1 MPMEGTGAMT
11 HPKTLQELL
20 LSLPGHGSAPAIIA
34 TGRDNAGTRSFADL
48 FDTSQKFAKAIASR
62 GLQGSHTIGLMAP
75 NSPAWIGAFFGI
87 VAAGGVVMPID
98 VQTADED
105 LQHMLAIGECRLVFA
120 GAGQIDRLRNLT
132 PSCEALDLDALQAMP
147 PPEPA
152 GAVPAPH
159 VPPTDPNDVAVL
171 AFTSGTTGTPKAVP
185 LSHRN
190 VMSNVEALVMEGILG
205 PRDRALVPLPFHH
218 AYPLTVG
225 ILTVLGSGAAIILP
239 AGISGPQLV
248 EAIRDGQATALL
260 GVPRLYD
267 ALLTNIKAEVAH
279 KPWAVRHLFAFLLAA
294 SSLIHRQSR
303 IPAGRWLFRSLHARI
318 GPTLRLMVS
327 GGAALPPDVETALL
341 GLGWRVL
348 TGYGL
353 TETSPILAFNR
364 PGRARIGA
372 AGQALPGVQ
381 LRIAKPNAEGCGDI
395 EASGNSVF
403 TGYRDGAP
411 ATRNAFTTDG
421 WFRTG
426 DLGRLDANGYLFI
439 TARATETIVLPSGQ
453 KIDPE
458 SLEKT
463 YATDHLIRE
472 IAVLHRATG
481 LAALIVP
488 NDEAV
493 REAGAFRIRGLIHDA
508 LNKRARTLPP
518 HLRLSGFAVT
528 RQPLPRT
535 QLGKLRRHLLPTLYE
550 SALAA
555 RGTVHEAVHSEADT
569 TLLAAPLAGAV
580 WHWLQRRYPDQAVA
594 LDTSPQLDLG
604 VDSLGW
610 LDLTL
615 ALERDFGMT
624 LTEQQIARIVT
635 LRDLLRE
642 AVTATPPQAEP
653 PATAPSQNMWLAPY
667 GPGIRATRFAGES
680 FLRGVMDAFFRL
692 RVDGRQNLPH
702 PPFLICPNHVSYLD
716 TFALAAALPHRQLQS
731 TYWAGWTGLLFTT
744 RFRRLFS
751 RAAQVVPIDPD
762 RAAAAGI
769 ALGSAV
775 LARGRTLVWFP
786 EGGLSPDGS
795 LQPFQPGVG
804 AVLDRYPVPIVPV
817 YISGTAAALPPGKR
831 LPRLRQIAV
840 RFGAP
845 LDPADAGADIAGRT
859 HQQAV
864 AEAIRAAVAAL
875 SPTVASGQSHQN

>member
-1 MPMEGTGAMT
+1 MT

-20 LSLPGHGSAPAIIA
+20 LSLPGYGSNPAIIA
-34 TGRDNAGTRSFADL
+34 TGRDDASTRSFAEL
-48 FDTSQKFAKAIASR
+48 FDMSQQFAKAIASR
-62 GLQGSHTIGLMAP
+62 DLQGSHTIGLMAP

-105 LQHMLAIGECRLVFA
+105 LQRMLAISECRLVFA

-132 PSCEALDLDALQAMP
+132 PSCEALELEALQAMP
-147 PPEPA
+147 HPAPP
-152 GAVPAPH
+152 GAVPAILL
-159 VPPTDPNDVAVL
+159 PPIDPGDVAVL
-171 AFTSGTTGTPKAVP
+171 AFTSGTTGMPKAVP
-185 LSHRN
+185 LSHTN
-190 VMSNVEALVMEGILG
+190 LMSNVEALVVEGIIG
-205 PRDRALVPLPFHH
+205 PHDRALVPLPFHH

-225 ILTVLGSGAAIILP
+225 ILSVLTTGAAIVLP

-267 ALLTNIKAEVAH
+267 ALLANIRAEIAH
-279 KPWAVRHLFAFLLAA
+279 KSWAVRHLFPLLLAA
-294 SSLIHRQSR
+294 SSLLHRHCG
-303 IPAGRWLFRSLHARI
+303 IPAGRWAFRSLHARI

-327 GGAALPPDVETALL
+327 GGAALSANVETTLL

-364 PGRARIGA
+364 PGHSRIGA

-381 LRIAKPNAEGCGDI
+381 LRIAHPSAEGYGEI
-395 EASGNSVF
+395 EASGRSVF
-403 TGYRDGAP
+403 TGYRDGDA
-411 ATRNAFTTDG
+411 ATRSAFTADG

-426 DLGRLDANGYLFI
+426 DLGRLDAGGYLFI
-439 TARATETIVLPSGQ
+439 MARATETIVLPSGR
-453 KIDPE
+453 KIDPG
-458 SLEKT
+458 SIEKT
-463 YATDHLIRE
+463 YAENDLIRE
-472 IAVLHRATG
+472 IAVLHRAAG

-488 NDEAV
+488 NEEAV
-493 REAGAFRIRGLIHDA
+493 REAGAFRIRGLIRDA
-508 LNKRARTLPP
+508 LNMRGRTLPP
-518 HLRLSGFAVT
+518 HLRLTGFAVT

-535 QLGKLRRHLLPTLYE
+535 QLGKLRRHLLPPLYDK
-550 SALAA
+550 AFAA
-555 RGTVHEAVHSEADT
+555 QGTVHEAVFSEADT
-569 TLLAAPLAGAV
+569 ALLALPRAAAV
-580 WHWLQRRYPDQAVA
+580 WPWLHRRYPDQAIA

-615 ALERDFGMT
+615 ALERDFGIT

-642 AVTATPPQAEP
+642 AVTATPS
-653 PATAPSQNMWLAPY
+653 PAAPSSISPPQNIWLAPY
-667 GPGIRATRFAGES
+667 GPGMRATRFAGEA
-680 FLRGVMDAFFRL
+680 FLRGAMEAFFRL

-751 RAAQVVPIDPD
+751 RAAHIIPIDPD

-775 LARGRTLVWFP
+775 LARGQTLVWFP

-795 LQPFQPGVG
+795 LQPFQPGIG
-804 AVLDRYPVPIVPV
+804 AVLTRYPVPVVPA

-840 RFGAP
+840 RFGTP
-845 LDPADAGADIAGRT
+845 LDPADAVPDVAGRT
-859 HQQAV
+859 HQQAI
-864 AEAIRAAVAAL
+864 AETIRAAVAAL
-875 SPTVASGQSHQN
+875 RPTVASRQP